1 MRVLVLERIKHHKP
15 AEASENLWQRPT
27 GHSTADKCEIGAG
40 SGFQGCDPRGVP
52 SRSSLEKRSKRRG
65 SYRGELRRQEPLGS
79 WAKLREGT
87 KILRHQ
93 EKDYLNA
100 AVFKLQLKK
109 NNNELNATML
119 KKDTISIL
127 IFPLFP
133 PGSPE
138 SL

>member
-1 MRVLVLERIKHHKP
+1 MRVLALERISP
-15 AEASENLWQRPT
+15 QRPEIPCGKDLT
-27 GHSTADKCEIGAG
+27 RHTTVDKCEIGAE
-40 SGFQGCDPRGVP
+40 SGFQECDPHGA
-52 SRSSLEKRSKRRG
+52 SSQSSLEKRNKRRG

-79 WAKLREGT
+79 CAKLTEGT
-87 KILRHQ
+87 KNLRHQ
-93 EKDYLNA
+93 EKDDLNA
-100 AVFKLQLKK
+100 VVFKLQLKS

-127 IFPLFP
+127 IFPFFP